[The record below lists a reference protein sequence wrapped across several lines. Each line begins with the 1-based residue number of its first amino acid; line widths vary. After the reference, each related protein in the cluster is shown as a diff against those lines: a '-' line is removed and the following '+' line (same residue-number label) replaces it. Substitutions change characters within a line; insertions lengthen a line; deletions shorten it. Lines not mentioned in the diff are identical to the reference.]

1 MEVEYPVRDLE
12 HVPSDEEE
20 KGSRRKSKKSGK
32 VVAKEHKDQLQRLKE
47 KDPDFFKYLEEHDK
61 ELLEFDD
68 EDFEEDGDTDVED
81 ADMLVDE
88 ENRDHDIAKKKEKPS
103 DNVITT
109 AMVESW
115 CNSVRENGKI
125 SAVRSLL
132 KAFRIACHYGD
143 DGGGDASAKY
153 TIMSSSVFNK
163 VMLIVLTEMD
173 GILRNV
179 LGLPAYGG
187 KKETV
192 DDLLHTKK
200 WMNYHHLAKS
210 YLGNALY
217 VLNQMTDTQMISFTL
232 RRLKFSSV
240 LLVAFPALLRKY
252 IKVALHFWSTGE
264 GVLPL
269 VAFFFLRDI
278 CIRIGSDCLD
288 DCFKGIYKAYVL
300 NCHFVNAVKLQYI
313 QFRANCVIELLGVD
327 LPTAYQHAFVFIRQ
341 LAMILRDAITMKT
354 KDSFRKVYEWKF
366 MNCLELWTGAICT
379 YSSEA
384 DLRPLAYPLTQIIS
398 GVARLVPTAR
408 YIPLRLRCVRML
420 NRIAASTGTF
430 IPVSMLL
437 LDMLE
442 MKELDR
448 PPTGGVGKA
457 IDLRNE
463 LKVNKS
469 TLKTRAFQ
477 EACVFSVVE
486 EIAEHLAQW
495 SYSVAFFELSFIPA
509 GRLRSFCKTTK
520 IERFRKQMR
529 ELIRSIEANSRFTN
543 EKRMSVAFLP
553 NDPAAASFLEEEKKS
568 GVSPLSQYVTT
579 MREIA
584 RQRIDSLM
592 ESSVL
597 VGEHSS
603 VFRKKMPESDEDD
616 DDAVN
621 EKGAVVFSSS
631 WLPGGTAE
639 AKPSKK
645 EKKKKKRKAEH
656 QEELASDEDVV
667 EDLILS
673 SDDDGSVDDSSS
685 DEDEIPKPPPSNPQ
699 SNKQERPTNLSKKKS
714 LQKKSKTNSSASDYS
729 SKGNVDNAKP
739 SPKQHRKKQNAPAKS
754 SKKDLP
760 SHAKKSK
767 KRKISN

>member
-12 HVPSDEEE
+12 HVPSDEEDVDEEE

-88 ENRDHDIAKKKEKPS
+88 EIRDHDIAKKKEKPS

-252 IKVALHFWSTGE
+252 IKVALHFWSTGRRC
-264 GVLPL
+264 PP
-269 VAFFFLRDI
+269 F
-278 CIRIGSDCLD
+278 
-288 DCFKGIYKAYVL
+288 
-300 NCHFVNAVKLQYI
+300 VKLQYI

-584 RQRIDSLM
+584 RQRIDSLT

-631 WLPGGTAE
+631 WLPGVTE
-639 AKPSKK
+639 ILNKIIMAKPSKK